1 MPCRHAPSFVLRLA
15 TVAIATLTS
24 LALVATMASA
34 AAPVDRLAGADRVE
48 TSVSVARAGWD
59 QSDHVLLATAV
70 DYPDAVAAAA
80 LASTLEAPV
89 LLTMPDGLSDAVASA
104 ITDLD
109 ASTVTLLGGGA
120 ALSTR
125 VAKDVRELGV
135 DVRRIAGSNRYET
148 AAKIARE
155 VADQSDVS
163 RVAIALGNRTDGR
176 GAWPDALSAASLTG
190 GDRTVPTLL
199 TTRGELPD
207 ETRATLKEL
216 APDMAMVLGGEG
228 AVSDQVTTT
237 VADLVPEVSRLR
249 GPTRYDTA
257 IEVAEA
263 SMANAGSSHA
273 VFVSGEDFAD
283 ALSGGALAARLD
295 APLLLVPGS
304 LLDDEVDAFLRSDGS
319 PFEQAYLIGG
329 AAAVTDHVETELVAA
344 MTGEPRPAPPC
355 PENSSPDCTY
365 TYRHAI
371 STWERLA
378 QCESGGNWAI
388 NTGNGYYGGIQ
399 FSLSSWRAV
408 GGAGYPHQ
416 NSKWEQIHRGELLQ
430 ARQGWGAWPAC
441 SRKLGLR

>member
-237 VADLVPEVSRLR
+237 VADLVSEVSRLR

-304 LLDDEVDAFLRSDGS
+304 LLDDEVDAFLRSD
-319 PFEQAYLIGG
+319 

-388 NTGNGYYGGIQ
+388 NTGNGYYGGLQ
-399 FSLSSWRAV
+399 FNLETWRSY
-408 GGAGYPHQ
+408 GGSGYPHE
-416 NSKWEQIHRGELLQ
+416 NSREEQIRIATKVRDANG
-430 ARQGWGAWPAC
+430 GYGAWPAC
-441 SRKLGLR
+441 SQELGLPQ